1 MNKKIQPITALRDTA
16 KLEKD
21 LEENN
26 GLLYITKNGYSSF
39 VILSPDEFE
48 KLSQK
53 DTYPHSFFERKEIHQ
68 QFLEGKEES
77 DPLGFVNVRSAT
89 IPIEVGGVKHNKE
102 EIIKKVHA
110 ANEDSVSILVLNEL
124 CLTGYT
130 CNDIFLFETLLN
142 KSEAALIEIA
152 KETKN
157 DNVLFTV
164 GLPLRKNNKLYNCVA
179 LLFKGKILGVVP
191 KTFLPNY
198 SEFYEA
204 RWFSPAPE
212 VNSYIEIQGREY
224 PFGKIGRA
232 HV

>member
-68 QFLEGKEES
+68 QFLEGKEQS

-89 IPIEVGGVKHNKE
+89 IPIEVGVY
-102 EIIKKVHA
+102 V
-110 ANEDSVSILVLNEL
+110 VSSFAIY
-124 CLTGYT
+124 C
-130 CNDIFLFETLLN
+130 
-142 KSEAALIEIA
+142 K
-152 KETKN
+152 
-157 DNVLFTV
+157 
-164 GLPLRKNNKLYNCVA
+164 
-179 LLFKGKILGVVP
+179 
-191 KTFLPNY
+191 
-198 SEFYEA
+198 
-204 RWFSPAPE
+204 
-212 VNSYIEIQGREY
+212 
-224 PFGKIGRA
+224 
-232 HV
+232 

>member
-53 DTYPHSFFERKEIHQ
+53 DTCPHSFSERKEIHQ
-68 QFLEGKEES
+68 PILEGKKQS

-152 KETKN
+152 KETKD

-164 GLPLRKNNKLYNCVA
+164 GGPL
-179 LLFKGKILGVVP
+179 GKIIKICYSGAVVGRGKFNGVGA
-191 KTFLPNY
+191 K
-198 SEFYEA
+198 
-204 RWFSPAPE
+204 
-212 VNSYIEIQGREY
+212 
-224 PFGKIGRA
+224 
-232 HV
+232 